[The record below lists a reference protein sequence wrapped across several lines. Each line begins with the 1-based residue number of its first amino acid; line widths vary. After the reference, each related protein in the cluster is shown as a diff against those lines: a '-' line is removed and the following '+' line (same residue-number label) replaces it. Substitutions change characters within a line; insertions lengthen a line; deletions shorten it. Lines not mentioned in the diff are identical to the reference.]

1 MNEMPK
7 RVHMTLP
14 DPVHD
19 DLAKLA
25 EVRGQPVA
33 TVAAIVIE
41 LYLELQKQSS
51 QVLAKEQTPARR
63 QADV

>member
-19 DLAKLA
+19 ELAKLA
-25 EVRGQPVA
+25 EVRGQPIA
-33 TVAAIVIE
+33 TVAAIVVE
-41 LYLELQKQSS
+41 LYLEQQKQST
-51 QVLAKEQTPARR
+51 QVPEQIKPPSKG
-63 QADV
+63 VS